1 MGNNER
7 RDNLKTWERLTTPKN
22 KGVISLLGVIEKHVQ
37 LFVRTNVRGAV
48 ATTMTTRQKWGT
60 KSERDELR

>member
-1 MGNNER
+1 MGNNTR
-7 RDNLKTWERLTTPKN
+7 RDNLKNMSRLFLKKYVKN
-22 KGVISLLGVIEKHVQ
+22 NLLGVIEKREQ
-37 LFVRTNVRGAV
+37 MFVRTNVRGAV